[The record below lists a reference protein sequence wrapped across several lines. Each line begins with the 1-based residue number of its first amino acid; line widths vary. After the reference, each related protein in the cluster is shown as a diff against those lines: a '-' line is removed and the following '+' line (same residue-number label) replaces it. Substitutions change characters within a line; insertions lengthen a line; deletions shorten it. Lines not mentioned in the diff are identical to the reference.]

1 MEQNKENEKDKFIAN
16 IQLLADKLTKLNIS
30 LDVLRTNINITQFYL
45 NDMFKMIKNKEKLE
59 KQDKEIIT
67 KTLEI
72 YNALDENELLT
83 DINNISKKILLLN
96 VDGIKGEKKK

>member
-1 MEQNKENEKDKFIAN
+1 MENKENEKDKFIAS

-59 KQDKEIIT
+59 KQDKEIII
-67 KTLEI
+67 KTLEL
-72 YNALDENELLT
+72 YNVLNEQELLN
-83 DINNISKKILLLN
+83 DIQEISKKILLLN